1 MMVAEGNDATVK
13 NILPYKVVRHLK
25 PKYKS
30 MIFTRMS
37 AMLELVDRIPFK
49 SLELCKYNN
58 INISPLLGSVFR
70 FNGENL

>member
-1 MMVAEGNDATVK
+1 
-13 NILPYKVVRHLK
+13 
-25 PKYKS
+25 
-30 MIFTRMS
+30 
-37 AMLELVDRIPFK
+37 MLELVDRIPFK